1 MGVSVYAYFLSY
13 LFLYAKVH
21 VVGPYGYDGAYG
33 YGAYGYGAYGCDL
46 TFVIDFFFWADENGE
61 PETYKWGATDKSIPD
76 SNVWAGLSPD
86 SGYADEK

>member
-1 MGVSVYAYFLSY
+1 MRIFLSY
-13 LFLYAKVH
+13 LFLYAKVN
-21 VVGPYGYDGAYG
+21 VVGPYGYNGAYG
-33 YGAYGYGAYGCDL
+33 YDL
-46 TFVIDFFFWADENGE
+46 TFVIDCAFFLADENGE

>member
-1 MGVSVYAYFLSY
+1 MRIFLSY

-33 YGAYGYGAYGCDL
+33 YGAYGYDL
-46 TFVIDFFFWADENGE
+46 TFVIDFAFILADENGE